1 MTTNRQSD
9 KATPDGPSGYLIAA
23 LVLLVLAP
31 VTLLAWVGG
40 VAALRYGARRWVLAV
55 CGLVPGIITVV
66 MVGPK
71 LAAVAALGAGQALGA
86 VGRPVAAPGAV
97 LAPLAAWFG
106 RWAIL
111 TAPIG
116 IPVGMVAAAVPP
128 SHPDLP
134 PPEWTATER
143 RRRHKAD
150 NRDVGRADKLA
161 ANPER
166 APADA
171 LGAWI
176 RGDLEPWHRGRWA
189 VLPAEVAGL
198 PRLVVGAS
206 GSGKSVLLVRETFV
220 AGHDQRR
227 VVLVDCKGDAAMREQ
242 AIAAYLRARPDAQVL
257 CWPGEPLD
265 GWRGDPSAQLGRL
278 LQVWNWPGE
287 SAWYGEVANTV
298 LRLALHAPGLPP
310 VSSSGELMARLAPGH
325 LQRLWDGE
333 PDIAALLASMKD
345 DMAGVSVR
353 VLNLLASLGGS
364 LDGRRSFDDVDLVV
378 CSVPVMA
385 NPKDADAA
393 VRVLL
398 GDLAHHVAVRKPA
411 GERETVIVD
420 ELSAIVGGRQAALH
434 VAERGRSAGTASI
447 LTVQSQAGLG
457 EPQDA
462 ERLIGTSAAVTLLRS
477 PNSEELA
484 KLAGTLLEPEATWQH
499 EGGHLTGRG
508 SAAMRA
514 RHRLDLNAV
523 RALRPGQAAVIA
535 EGRAAIMKVVHEQ
548 AGGQALV
555 NARRRA
561 LPPPPPEPVI
571 PLATSGSPALPD
583 REP

>member
-1 MTTNRQSD
+1 MKPQPSPPERESVV
-9 KATPDGPSGYLIAA
+9 SGYLVAA
-23 LVLLVLAP
+23 LLMIVLAP
-31 VTLLAWVGG
+31 VSLLAWVLAA
-40 VAALRYGARRWVLAV
+40 VAVQLGARRWVVAV
-55 CGLVPGIITVV
+55 CGLVPGLISAAVI
-66 MVGPK
+66 GPRIGAAAS
-71 LAAVAALGAGQALGA
+71 LAAAQVFGAAGTATMPSWGLLG
-86 VGRPVAAPGAV
+86 
-97 LAPLAAWFG
+97 PLAAWFG
-106 RWAIL
+106 RWAWM
-111 TAPIG
+111 TAPLG
-116 IPVGMVAAAVPP
+116 ISAGMVAAAVPP
-128 SHPDLP
+128 ADNTMPQ
-134 PPEWTATER
+134 PEWTGR
-143 RRRHKAD
+143 RLRQRQRAEG
-150 NRDVGRADKLA
+150 RELRRADRLA
-161 ANPER
+161 ADPEQ

-171 LGAWI
+171 LGSWI

-189 VLPAEVAGL
+189 VLPADVAGL

-206 GSGKSVLLVRETFV
+206 GSGKSVLLVRETFI
-220 AGHDQRR
+220 AGASSRR
-227 VVLVDCKGDAAMREQ
+227 AVLIDCKGDASMREQ
-242 AIAAYLRARPDAQVL
+242 AIAAYLRGRPDARVL
-257 CWPGEPLD
+257 CWPGEALD

-298 LRLALHAPGLPP
+298 LRLALTAPGLPA

-333 PDIAALLASMKD
+333 PDIAALLTSMKD

-353 VLNLLASLGGS
+353 VLNLLASLQGS
-364 LDGRRSFDDVDLVV
+364 LDGARSFTDVDLVV

-398 GDLAHHVAVRKPA
+398 GDLAHHVAVRKPY
-411 GERETVIVD
+411 GEPETVIVD
-420 ELSAIVGGRQAALH
+420 ELSAVVGGRMAALH

-457 EPQDA
+457 EPIDA

-484 KLAGTLLEPEATWQH
+484 KLAGTLLEPEATWQID
-499 EGGHLTGRG
+499 GGELTGRG
-508 SAAMRA
+508 SAALRA

-523 RALRPGQAAVIA
+523 RALRPGQAAIIA
-535 EGRAAIMKVVHEQ
+535 EGKAAIVKVIHEQ
-548 AGGQALV
+548 ASGQRLAE
-555 NARRRA
+555 ARQRA
-561 LPPPPPEPVI
+561 LPPPPPEAVVPLSPR
-571 PLATSGSPALPD
+571 PLAALPD